1 MNRLISVDFH
11 ADFGFFR
18 KPDTNDGIN
27 LSYNMLHKPALLGIL
42 GAIIGLEGYKERGK
56 WPEYYQKLKDM
67 KVGLE
72 PLNHEKGNFQKTV
85 IKYSNTV
92 GYANKGTN
100 YLTEEATLIAPAYRC
115 YLLLKDENEYHQKLY
130 AYLKEGKA
138 EFIPYF
144 GKNEFT
150 AWWESSKHFKEYHFL
165 EGIQTS
171 VKSLNI
177 QSLFIKGELS
187 VNQQKADEGFFF
199 SLDETDSGLDNY
211 FFFERLPAGFNEK
224 LKQYELANFTYSTFP
239 ISKNAS
245 LENLYYLEQQNCYV
259 QLN

>member
-27 LSYNMLHKPALLGIL
+27 LSYNVLHKPALLGIL

-56 WPEYYQKLKDM
+56 WPEYYQKLKDL
-67 KVGLE
+67 KVGIE

-115 YLLLKDENEYHQKLY
+115 YLLLDDENEHHQKLY
-130 AYLKEGKA
+130 EYLKEGKA

-150 AWWESSKHFKEYHFL
+150 AWWDNFKEDYPFPMKEFDFSNEYKL
-165 EGIQTS
+165 KTLAIKSDALITGIAKTTGRAAR
-171 VKSLNI
+171 KD
-177 QSLFIKGELS
+177 LS
-187 VNQQKADEGFFF
+187 NQ
-199 SLDETDSGLDNY
+199 Y
-211 FFFERLPAGFNEK
+211 MFFERLPSDFNEE
-224 LKQYELANFTYSTFP
+224 LFQYELAEFAYT
-239 ISKNAS
+239 NAK
-245 LENLYYLEQQNCYV
+245 LEKDYRVARLYAVNDGYNV